1 LVYKPSYGR
10 RNLLIAKMALARW
23 GKTSKQNWN
32 SLTCPFEL
40 PVRLQRLLPLPVES
54 MEGAVEGALAVAMT
68 MFPRASSCVTNSK
81 PMPLD
86 APTMSHT
93 DISFYVVKGI
103 KFAMEEQNTR

>member
-1 LVYKPSYGR
+1 
-10 RNLLIAKMALARW
+10 
-23 GKTSKQNWN
+23 
-32 SLTCPFEL
+32 
-40 PVRLQRLLPLPVES
+40 